1 MPPESTLQRKK
12 LIASYPRVQ
21 VAITQAHID
30 TAIPAD
36 SGHCMIADALREALP
51 HVRGVSVDLQTIRF
65 TDPKKAQRYTYL
77 TPPIAQDYL
86 VAFDQGQFLEP
97 FTFNLTSPIQ
107 VAHAGTKGKGS
118 GLSQAY
124 EGTKVTRSNKL
135 VGVRLGGKPLP
146 VAALHTGPGEYRA
159 FTDPNRSQISEP
171 LADSEQEPKLTSQP
185 VIDVEPN
192 ATSQSVTNT
201 EGNPTNGSGDTEPTS
216 TSYPQVGNVTLSI
229 KKGRVRTYG
238 MRQLRA
244 PSAPRGPSA

>member
-1 MPPESTLQRKK
+1 
-12 LIASYPRVQ
+12 
-21 VAITQAHID
+21 
-30 TAIPAD
+30 
-36 SGHCMIADALREALP
+36 
-51 HVRGVSVDLQTIRF
+51 LQTIRF

-97 FTFNLTSPIQ
+97 FLFNLTSPIQ

-124 EGTKVTRSNKL
+124 EGTKVTRSNKM

-146 VAALHTGPGEYRA
+146 VAGLHTGPGEYRA

-171 LADSEQEPKLTSQP
+171 NADSEQEPKLTSQP
-185 VIDVEPN
+185 VTDAEPKP
-192 ATSQSVTNT
+192 TSESVTITEQNRPESRVQNT
-201 EGNPTNGSGDTEPTS
+201 ETAPAGHPD
-216 TSYPQVGNVTLSI
+216 VGNVTLST

-244 PSAPRGPSA
+244 PNAPRRSAP

>member
-1 MPPESTLQRKK
+1 MPPESTPQRKK
-12 LIASYPRVQ
+12 LTASYPRVQ

-51 HVRGVSVDLQTIRF
+51 HVKGVAVDLQTIRF

-124 EGTKVTRSNKL
+124 EGTKVTRSNKM
-135 VGVRLGGKPLP
+135 VGVRLGGTPLP
-146 VAALHTGPGEYRA
+146 VAALHTGPGGYRA
-159 FTDPNRSQISEP
+159 FTDPNRSQISESS
-171 LADSEQEPKLTSQP
+171 ASEQEANPASQP
-185 VIDVEPN
+185 VPDSEANP
-192 ATSQSVTNT
+192 TSQSVTTTKQNRPESRVHNT
-201 EGNPTNGSGDTEPTS
+201 EAAPTGHPD
-216 TSYPQVGNVTLSI
+216 VGNVTLSTR
-229 KKGRVRTYG
+229 KGRVRT
-238 MRQLRA
+238 
-244 PSAPRGPSA
+244 